1 MMCIKLLRGIRFF
14 VDFMFYL
21 VKLYIYGV
29 NVDLKFKK
37 FQYGWFFNL
46 LVFVNKEKIGL
57 EIGKKIY
64 RFLMCSVWYLL
75 LYLYK
80 FFRQFIDYYN
90 KNKIIV
96 CLMYISGYI
105 VEGIDY
111 YILNLFRIIWIL
123 LGKNLFFIIL
133 VDIIVVLLKYLKFM
147 FVFFKRS

>member
-1 MMCIKLLRGIRFF
+1 
-14 VDFMFYL
+14 MFYL

-75 LYLYK
+75 LYLYQ

-90 KNKIIV
+90 KNKIIF

>member
-1 MMCIKLLRGIRFF
+1 
-14 VDFMFYL
+14 MFYL

-75 LYLYK
+75 LYLYQ

>member
-1 MMCIKLLRGIRFF
+1 
-14 VDFMFYL
+14 MFYL

-57 EIGKKIY
+57 EIGEKIY

-75 LYLYK
+75 LYLYQ

>member
-1 MMCIKLLRGIRFF
+1 
-14 VDFMFYL
+14 MFYL

>member
-1 MMCIKLLRGIRFF
+1 
-14 VDFMFYL
+14 MFYL

-57 EIGKKIY
+57 EIGEKIY

>member
-57 EIGKKIY
+57 EIGEKIY

-75 LYLYK
+75 LYLYQ

>member
-1 MMCIKLLRGIRFF
+1 M
-14 VDFMFYL
+14 
-21 VKLYIYGV
+21 
-29 NVDLKFKK
+29 
-37 FQYGWFFNL
+37 
-46 LVFVNKEKIGL
+46 VFVNKEKIGL